1 MIIDG
6 IKLSHYLKALLPYK
20 VYFSHNML
28 IPATLAPSLQVL
40 FLHCS
45 SPAVILHI
53 DVLVQIDK
61 LRNEAPW
68 HFLNFRVFPSALPN
82 PFYT

>member
-1 MIIDG
+1 M
-6 IKLSHYLKALLPYK
+6 KWSHCLKALLPCK

-28 IPATLAPSLQVL
+28 IPATLAPFLKIL

-53 DVLVQIDK
+53 DVPVQINT
-61 LRNEAPW
+61 LRNEVPW
-68 HFLNFRVFPSALPN
+68 HFLNFRAFTSALPN
-82 PFYT
+82 AFYT